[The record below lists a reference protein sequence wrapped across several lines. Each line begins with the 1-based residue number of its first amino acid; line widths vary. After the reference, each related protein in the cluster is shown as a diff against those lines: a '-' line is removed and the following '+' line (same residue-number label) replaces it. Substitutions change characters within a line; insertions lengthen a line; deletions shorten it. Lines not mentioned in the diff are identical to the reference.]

1 MGKERGRGLTPR
13 QQEWLRHLRQ
23 AVRAG
28 ESMRAYARRR
38 RLSEHALYQAAKALR
53 RKGAL
58 APSAP
63 GSKKGA
69 ASRPAVAGA
78 RFVEVKAAPTPA
90 GETTGSW
97 RARLPNG
104 VVIEGSGELGRVL
117 EALGRL

>member
-1 MGKERGRGLTPR
+1 MGKERASGLTPR
-13 QQEWLRHLRQ
+13 QQEWLGHLRQ

-28 ESMRAYARRR
+28 ESVRAYARRQ
-38 RLSEHALYQAAKALR
+38 RLSEHALYQAAKGLR
-53 RKGAL
+53 RKGVRV
-58 APSAP
+58 PSAQ

-69 ASRPAVAGA
+69 AARPAVAEA
-78 RFVEVKAAPTPA
+78 CFAEVKAAPAPA
-90 GETTGSW
+90 LEATGSW